1 MINEVN
7 DPYTE
12 IIHGWIC
19 TYSDMRALYA
29 NSICA
34 ATDVETFTNQ
44 ALMTFMD
51 KITLSQTLNIWLK
64 YLLKNIY

>member
-1 MINEVN
+1 MRSMTLIQRLFMVGFAH
-7 DPYTE
+7 TV
-12 IIHGWIC
+12 
-19 TYSDMRALYA
+19 TMRALYA

-44 ALMTFMD
+44 AMMTFMD